1 MLCWFLFFAESI
13 TFPEKEKVADRG
25 GSGVLDLLDYDAA
38 PGKLSCL
45 VNGKCELFMV
55 YVPCFVVS
63 QPVAFLK
70 EGLRAEQS
78 AVVGSGR
85 KFT

>member
-1 MLCWFLFFAESI
+1 MLRCFLFFAEPI
-13 TFPEKEKVADRG
+13 TLPTKKYADRD

-38 PGKLSCL
+38 PGKRSCL

-70 EGLRAEQS
+70 EGLRAE
-78 AVVGSGR
+78 
-85 KFT
+85 